1 MAEYVYVPVQ
11 TVAVGQ
17 DVLLEDSIPCNRGL
31 VFHRNGSGILTL
43 RGTSNNANCC
53 NSFARYQVTF
63 NANIAVPAT
72 ETAGPIELT
81 LTQSGGEIL
90 SSKAI
95 VTPTAVDAYF
105 NVTVTAIITVPR
117 CCCYDIA
124 VENTSTIP
132 VNVQNA
138 NLVVSRIA

>member
-17 DVLLEDSIPCNRGL
+17 DVLLEDSIPCTRGL

-43 RGTSNNANCC
+43 RGTSNSANCC
-53 NSFARYQVTF
+53 NQFARYQVTF

-90 SSKAI
+90 SSKAM
-95 VTPTAVDAYF
+95 VPPTAVDVYY
-105 NVTVTAIITVPR
+105 NVTVTAIVTVPR
-117 CCCYDIA
+117 CCCYDVA

-132 VNVQNA
+132 INVQNA

>member
-1 MAEYVYVPVQ
+1 MAEYDYVPVQ

-17 DVLLEDSIPCNRGL
+17 DVLLEDSIPCTRGL

-43 RGTSNNANCC
+43 RGTSNSANCC
-53 NSFARYQVTF
+53 NKQARYQVTF

-117 CCCYDIA
+117 CCCYDVA

-138 NLVVSRIA
+138 NLEVSRIA